1 MSGGPA
7 RYINHSCFPN
17 CVAENVQ
24 FERDSKIIIIT
35 KRKIN
40 KGEEVVQLHPKS
52 SISFITVSKLPY
64 VTAAKSV

>member
-40 KGEEVVQLHPKS
+40 KGEEVGV
-52 SISFITVSKLPY
+52 
-64 VTAAKSV
+64 VTL